1 MGLCTRNRYGAH
13 CLLTTLTNNSS
24 VKGTW
29 VRVSIYVVNIQG
41 TDLGGYVTK
50 LNDFNPVVT
59 IPETSSLINDGWG
72 MTNTDIFF
80 THSGG
85 NRGPAC

>member
-1 MGLCTRNRYGAH
+1 M
-13 CLLTTLTNNSS
+13 
-24 VKGTW
+24 
-29 VRVSIYVVNIQG
+29 
-41 TDLGGYVTK
+41 
-50 LNDFNPVVT
+50 NDFNPVVT